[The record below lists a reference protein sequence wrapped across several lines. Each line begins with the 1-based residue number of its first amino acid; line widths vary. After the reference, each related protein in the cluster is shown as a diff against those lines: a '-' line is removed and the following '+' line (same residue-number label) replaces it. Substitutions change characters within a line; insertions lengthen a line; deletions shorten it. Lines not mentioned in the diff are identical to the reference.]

1 MKIIPYLDIEELG
14 VCWRVRMNFRLK
26 HMSLQK
32 FIKIIL
38 ILSIIFPFVN
48 DAEQLK
54 QAITVLRPAGFHW
67 ENQNND

>member
-14 VCWRVRMNFRLK
+14 VCWRVWMNFRLK

-32 FIKIIL
+32 FIKPIPIYL
-38 ILSIIFPFVN
+38 LSFLLSI

-54 QAITVLRPAGFHW
+54 QAITVLRQHGSL
-67 ENQNND
+67 ENWHE